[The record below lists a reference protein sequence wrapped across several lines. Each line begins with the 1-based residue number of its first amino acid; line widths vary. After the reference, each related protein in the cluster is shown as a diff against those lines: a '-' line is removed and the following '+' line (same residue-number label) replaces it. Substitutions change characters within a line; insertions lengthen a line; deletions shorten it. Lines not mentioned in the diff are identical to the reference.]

1 MELPVGK
8 RTRET
13 RREKKE
19 FASMEFFM
27 TAARRLCEPG
37 CCCAGGNG
45 EREKRLSS
53 SIVPEKR
60 GMPYGI
66 PCPSALASSGIKRH
80 FTLVEL
86 LIRKSCKIGFSFR
99 QQQDRAGRCHSPD
112 LTSSFFIQLLNCS
125 NVRLFKCFPF
135 PSYFR
140 VPCSSVLPSRV
151 KMRIFTLIELLIVIA
166 IIAILAA
173 MLLPALGKAREKAYA
188 TQCLSNQKQIGL
200 ALHQYG
206 NDYKGYFTPHCYDWF
221 DRLAVYIGVPTDVKN
236 GLVRFAYPYD
246 KPGPMHCPSD
256 KETEELYRSSE
267 TKTPALARSYIGNFF
282 TRSVW
287 VGYDEPKQLYA
298 IRQVKHPGRTCYV
311 ADGSQGSGSN
321 QTVSRNAYPF
331 KAGSLPGDMGMRFRH
346 GKQCNLLFVDG
357 HVEGHDI
364 TWMLVNQLNHL
375 FYN

>member
-1 MELPVGK
+1 MSRKILNP
-8 RTRET
+8 
-13 RREKKE
+13 
-19 FASMEFFM
+19 FC
-27 TAARRLCEPG
+27 TADQ
-37 CCCAGGNG
+37 
-45 EREKRLSS
+45 S
-53 SIVPEKR
+53 SIPSMKDGGRRGCPLRKQLKNATQKIKLCLKAKQVPR
-60 GMPYGI
+60 HD
-66 PCPSALASSGIKRH
+66 LASNAGI
-80 FTLVEL
+80 
-86 LIRKSCKIGFSFR
+86 
-99 QQQDRAGRCHSPD
+99 CHNSRPGTVSQRERNQSLPS
-112 LTSSFFIQLLNCS
+112 LTSPFFIQLLNCS
-125 NVRLFKCFPF
+125 IVQMFKCFPV
-135 PSYFR
+135 PSSFR

-151 KMRIFTLIELLIVIA
+151 KTRIFTLIELLIVIA